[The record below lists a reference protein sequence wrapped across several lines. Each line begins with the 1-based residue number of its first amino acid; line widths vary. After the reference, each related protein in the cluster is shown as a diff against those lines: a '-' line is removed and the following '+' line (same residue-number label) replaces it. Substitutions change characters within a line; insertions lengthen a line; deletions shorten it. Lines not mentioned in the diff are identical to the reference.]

1 MNRRQLRDE
10 MRAQAFANS
19 MESMFG
25 SWQVQVTKG
34 GVRVGD
40 DERDAAARQ
49 LGEHYAS
56 GRLER
61 WEYDERLD
69 AALAAKTRG
78 ELARVFRDLPGAVPA
93 VRPKPPPRAGRPRG
107 FRPPLFPLVLILI
120 GVAVF
125 TDAWWVLLVGLGAV
139 LLLRRAGGRA
149 SACGGAGRQARR

>member
-1 MNRRQLRDE
+1 VNRRQLRDE

-34 GVRVGD
+34 SVRVGD

-69 AALAAKTRG
+69 AALAARTRG
-78 ELARVFRDLPGAVPA
+78 EMARVFRDLPGPAVPA
-93 VRPKPPPRAGRPRG
+93 
-107 FRPPLFPLVLILI
+107 
-120 GVAVF
+120 
-125 TDAWWVLLVGLGAV
+125 
-139 LLLRRAGGRA
+139 LRRAPRGRRRD
-149 SACGGAGRQARR
+149 GGARRGRSPAAGPGRGR